1 MKTPK
6 SFAASCMLILFL
18 SFSLSASLQAQTKEP
33 GARSMQ
39 PDSPAAW
46 PKQSNYIVNESR
58 TPMYLPEVEGY
69 VLLKADLH
77 MHTIFSDGTIWPTTR
92 VEEAFRDGLDV
103 IAITDH
109 LEFHYINEKK
119 VNSADLNT
127 EYNLAKNLADE
138 LGIMLIPGA
147 EVTREVPAGHFN
159 ILFLEDANKLAGF
172 INPQNRRDTNTLAA
186 TLKAAQDLGCF
197 ITWNHPSYKNPKGI
211 AEWGYIHEKIYRAG
225 LMNGIEIV
233 NTNMYIPLVQKWAME
248 KNLTMLSNSDSHSSL
263 RYRQGMHRPTT
274 IIFAKERT
282 QASVKEALFAGRTV
296 GYSCNYLYGKAEF
309 TAPIFRNSIK
319 SRVARANEKS
329 MLIELR
335 NTSGIPFELEFL
347 ENESC
352 TPLASG
358 KNLVIYP
365 NETIA
370 VSVTPKEKGVKN
382 VKLSV
387 KVKNIHVN
395 ADEPLVTFIKTAL

>member
-1 MKTPK
+1 MKIPK
-6 SFAASCMLILFL
+6 LIAASFMLILFL
-18 SFSLSASLQAQTKEP
+18 SSPLSASLQAQTKEP

-39 PDSPAAW
+39 PDSPAAY
-46 PKQSNYIVNESR
+46 PKQSNYIINESR
-58 TPMYLPEVEGY
+58 TPMYLPEVDGY

-92 VEEAFRDGLDV
+92 VEEAFRDGLDI

-119 VNSADLNT
+119 VNSADLNM
-127 EYNLAKNLADE
+127 EYKLAKNLADE

-147 EVTREVPAGHFN
+147 EVTREVPAGHYN

-197 ITWNHPSYKNPKGI
+197 ITWNHPSYKNPKGV
-211 AEWGYIHEKIYRAG
+211 AEWGYIHEQLYKAG

-233 NTNMYIPLVQKWAME
+233 NTNMYIPLVHKWAME
-248 KNLTMLSNSDSHSSL
+248 KNLTMMSNSDSHASL
-263 RYRQGMHRPTT
+263 RYRQGQHRPST

-282 QASVKEALFAGRTV
+282 MASVKEALFAGRTV
-296 GYSCNYLYGKAEF
+296 GYSSNYLYGKEEF
-309 TAPIFRNSIK
+309 TAPLFRNSIK

-329 MLIELR
+329 ILVELR
-335 NTSGIPFELEFL
+335 NTSGIPYELEFM
-347 ENESC
+347 ENEYF
-352 TPLASG
+352 TPLSTG
-358 KNLVIYP
+358 RNLVIYP

-370 VSVTPKEKGVKN
+370 ISLIPRGKVVTNCKIA
-382 VKLSV
+382 V

-395 ADEPLVTFIKTAL
+395 AAEPLITFITTVN